1 MKLPNRM
8 IVLISALQELK
19 GYISEENINQLL
31 FIYCYKYA
39 CNNKYDFILVNNQPY
54 CLTLYEDKR
63 FLIDKNI
70 LTSSGKWEVSSSIP
84 RFVTKLTLL
93 EKLSLQNLKNDI
105 TNNLISTDVIK
116 ENYDKY
122 YKQEIVNH
130 ENKIF
135 YTIGYEGLSLEQ
147 YLNKLRQYQIKCLCD
162 VRRNPYSQKYG
173 FSKNELCY
181 ALSLI
186 NIKYIHIPEL
196 GISSSMRSELKSDSD
211 YRTLLKMYETDILPR
226 QETSITLLNNLINEY
241 KQIAITCFEAN
252 ISHCHRSK
260 IASLLQKAP
269 NKDYTAK
276 HI

>member
-1 MKLPNRM
+1 M
-8 IVLISALQELK
+8 
-19 GYISEENINQLL
+19 L

-54 CLTLYEDKR
+54 CLTLYEDKK
-63 FLIDKNI
+63 FLINKNI
-70 LTSSGKWEVSSSIP
+70 LENSAQWKVTQNAP
-84 RFVTKLTLL
+84 RFVTKLNII

-105 TNNLISTDVIK
+105 EKNIISAEIIK
-116 ENYDKY
+116 QNYDKY
-122 YKQEIVNH
+122 YKQELVDP
-130 ENKIF
+130 ENKVL
-135 YTIGYEGLSLEQ
+135 YTIGYEWLNLEQ
-147 YLNKLRQYQIKCLCD
+147 YLNQLQKYNIKYLCD

-196 GISSSMRSELKSDSD
+196 GISSSMRSELTSDSD
-211 YRTLLKMYETDILPR
+211 YRSLLKLYETDILPQ
-226 QETSITLLNNLINEY
+226 QERSIILLNNLINEY
-241 KQIAITCFEAN
+241 KQIAITCFESN

-269 NKDYTAK
+269 NKDYTVK